1 MVQIELNLNRKNT
14 PIMLSLQQLSQ
25 PITIQQ
31 TPAIELI
38 VDGQS
43 IPFLPGQVTL
53 IGSRPGMGRTLLML
67 YIYHQLYQKYELPQL
82 FISNEEEENLLYN
95 KLIAT
100 VTQVNIDLVQDRK
113 EESILRSQTLT
124 SDKCF
129 MGSFYGSWEEL
140 KEQLV
145 AAIAEKG
152 VQLLFIDKIQG
163 VYCEQNCRNRDQ
175 EVGNIIKELKILA
188 VEKQV
193 SIVVSSSLNRSVES
207 REGKKPRLSDLRDS
221 GSLEDIADTVLFL
234 HRPEYYGFTEDD
246 EGNSLKGVAELL
258 FAKNRKGNTENMQL
272 LFDKDIPCF
281 KPWSPSDR
289 FSFNNSFNKMVE
301 QFGLTENPGGLN
313 DPPF

>member
-1 MVQIELNLNRKNT
+1 
-14 PIMLSLQQLSQ
+14 MLSLHQLSQ

-31 TPAIELI
+31 PTAVELI
-38 VDGQS
+38 IDGQS
-43 IPFLPGQVTL
+43 FPFLPGQVTL

-67 YIYHQLYQKYELPQL
+67 YLYHQLYQKYELPQL

-113 EESILRSQTLT
+113 EECILRSQGL
-124 SDKCF
+124 SSEKCF
-129 MGSFYGSWEEL
+129 LGSFYGSWEEL

-152 VQLLFIDKIQG
+152 VKLLFIDKIQG
-163 VYCEQNCRNRDQ
+163 IYSEQHSRNRDQ

-188 VEKQV
+188 VEKRV

-207 REGKKPRLSDLRDS
+207 RDGKIPLLSDLRDS

-234 HRPEYYGFTEDD
+234 HRPEYYGITEDE

-258 FAKNRKGNTENMQL
+258 YAKNRKGNIENMQL
-272 LFDKDIPCF
+272 LFDRNIPCF
-281 KPWSPSDR
+281 KTWSPSDR
-289 FSFNNSFNKMVE
+289 FSFNNTFNKMVE
-301 QFGLTENPGGLN
+301 LFDLRENSCGSN
-313 DPPF
+313 SPPF

>member
-1 MVQIELNLNRKNT
+1 
-14 PIMLSLQQLSQ
+14 MLSLQQLSQ
-25 PITIQQ
+25 PTTFQQ
-31 TPAIELI
+31 TPAVELI

-53 IGSRPGMGRTLLML
+53 IGSRPGMGRTLLTL
-67 YIYHQLYQKYELPQL
+67 YFYHQLYQKYELPQL

-163 VYCEQNCRNRDQ
+163 IYSEQHSRNRDQ

-188 VEKQV
+188 VEKRI
-193 SIVVSSSLNRSVES
+193 SIVVTSSLNRSVES
-207 REGKKPRLSDLRDS
+207 RVGKIPWLSDLRDS
-221 GSLEDIADTVLFL
+221 GSLEDIADLILFL
-234 HRPEYYGFTEDD
+234 HRPEYYGFLEDE
-246 EGNSLKGVAELL
+246 EGNSLRGFSELIY
-258 FAKNRKGNTENMQL
+258 AKNRKGNAENMQL
-272 LFDKDIPCF
+272 LFDRNIPCF

-301 QFGLTENPGGLN
+301 QFGLTEFPGEIS
-313 DPPF
+313 DSPF

>member
-1 MVQIELNLNRKNT
+1 
-14 PIMLSLQQLSQ
+14 MLSLQQLSQ

-31 TPAIELI
+31 PTAVELVI
-38 VDGQS
+38 DGQS

-67 YIYHQLYQKYELPQL
+67 YLYHQLYDKFELPQL
-82 FISNEEEENLLYN
+82 FISNEEEENRLYN

-100 VTQVNIDLVQDRK
+100 VTHVNIDLVQNRREDCELQSK
-113 EESILRSQTLT
+113 GLSSE
-124 SDKCF
+124 KCF

-140 KEQLV
+140 KVQLE

-152 VQLLFIDKIQG
+152 VQFLFIDKIQG
-163 VYCEQNCRNRDQ
+163 VYSEQHSRNRDQ

-207 REGKKPRLSDLRDS
+207 REGKIPRLSDLRDS

-234 HRPEYYGFTEDD
+234 HRPEYYGITEDE
-246 EGNSLKGVAELL
+246 EGNSLRGVAELL
-258 FAKNRKGNTENMQL
+258 YAKNRKGNAENMQL
-272 LFDKDIPCF
+272 LFDRNIPCF
-281 KPWSPSDR
+281 KPWSPYDR

-301 QFGLTENPGGLN
+301 HFGLTENPGGLN